1 MSSSPFRPELLAPAG
16 NLSKLKVALR
26 YGADAVYLGG
36 PTLNLRAGAGGF
48 GQEALVQAVGLA
60 RIADVRVYYCLN
72 AFPLEPDLD
81 SVRNT
86 LGMLGCMPLD
96 SRVDGLIVADPG
108 VFALARK
115 FLPDMPLHVSTQAN
129 TGNSAAV
136 GFWSDLGAKRV
147 NLAREL
153 TLKDIRG
160 VRRAVSERAPGMEL
174 EMFVHGAMCLALSGR
189 CSLSAHLNARSANKG
204 GCTQPCRFTYRPRA
218 LALTVEEQLRP
229 GDVLWEV
236 LEGEDFTAFF
246 SPRDLCLV
254 KYLPWLRRNGINAL
268 KIEGRMRSAAYVALT
283 CDVYRSALDDL
294 GREPGRGGFRPDR
307 YLRELGA
314 ALHRPMDSG
323 FFLPGAPAMTAKRW
337 ECDGDMTMVGHLLRQ
352 DGPGR
357 WTTQVLDRWEATGP
371 VELVL
376 PGLRRP
382 VLRSGEYGLENERG
396 ETMRLAHPGQRVVL
410 RCEHPECGSDIFLRQ
425 TQNQLRKQPR

>member
-1 MSSSPFRPELLAPAG
+1 MSSIPFRPELLAPAG
-16 NLSKLKVALR
+16 NLAKLKVALR

-36 PTLNLRAGAGGF
+36 SALNLRAGAGGF
-48 GQEALVQAVGLA
+48 DRDALRHAVALA
-60 RIADVRVYYCLN
+60 RSADVRVYYCLN
-72 AFPLEPDLD
+72 AFPLETDLD
-81 SVRNT
+81 SIRDV
-86 LGMLGCMPLD
+86 LAMLGEIPQD
-96 SRVDGLIVADPG
+96 SRVHGLIVADPG
-108 VFALARK
+108 IFALARK
-115 FLPDMPLHVSTQAN
+115 FLPDMSLHVSTQAN

-136 GFWSDLGAKRV
+136 EFWRDLGAKRV

-160 VRRAVSERAPGMEL
+160 IRRAVSERAPGMEL

-204 GCTQPCRFTYRPRA
+204 GCTQPCRFKYKSQG

-254 KYLPWLRRNGINAL
+254 KYLHWLQRNGINAL

-283 CDVYRSALDDL
+283 CDVYRTALDDL
-294 GREPGRGGFRPDR
+294 GRGSFRPDR
-307 YLRELGA
+307 YLRELGT

-337 ECDGDMTMVGHLLRQ
+337 ECSGDMTMVGHLLGQ
-352 DGPGR
+352 NGLGR
-357 WTTQVLDRWEATGP
+357 WTTQVLDRWDANGL

-396 ETMRLAHPGQRVVL
+396 EAVRLAHPGQRVVL
-410 RCEHPECGSDIFLRQ
+410 RCEHPGCASDVFLRQ
-425 TQNQLRKQPR
+425 AQDQSRKQPR

>member
-16 NLSKLKVALR
+16 NLAKLKVALR

-36 PTLNLRAGAGGF
+36 SALNLRAGAGGF
-48 GQEALVQAVGLA
+48 DRDALRHAVVLA
-60 RIADVRVYYCLN
+60 RSADVRVYYCLN
-72 AFPLEPDLD
+72 AFPLEIDLD
-81 SVRNT
+81 VVRNV
-86 LGMLGCMPLD
+86 LSMLGEFPQG

-136 GFWSDLGAKRV
+136 GFWSDLGARRV

-160 VRRAVSERAPGMEL
+160 LRRTATEKAPGMEL

-204 GCTQPCRFTYRPRA
+204 GCTQPCRFAYKPRA

-254 KYLPWLRRNGINAL
+254 KYLPWLQRNGVDAL

-283 CDVYRSALDDL
+283 CDVYRTALDDF
-294 GREPGRGGFRPDR
+294 GRGSFRPDR

-323 FFLPGAPAMTAKRW
+323 FFLPGAPTVTARRW
-337 ECDGDMTMVGHLLRQ
+337 ECGGDMTMVGHLLRQ
-352 DGPGR
+352 EGPHR

-382 VLRSGEYGLENERG
+382 VLRPGEYGLENERG
-396 ETMRLAHPGQRVVL
+396 EAMRLAHPGQRVVVC
-410 RCEHPECGSDIFLRQ
+410 CEHPECASDIFLRQ
-425 TQNQLRKQPR
+425 TQNQPGKQPR

>member
-16 NLSKLKVALR
+16 NLVKLKVALR

-36 PTLNLRAGAGGF
+36 SALNLRAGAGGF
-48 GQEALVQAVGLA
+48 DRDALRHAVALA
-60 RIADVRVYYCLN
+60 RSVNVRVYYCLN
-72 AFPLEPDLD
+72 AFPLETDLD
-81 SVRNT
+81 AVREVLT
-86 LGMLGCMPLD
+86 MLGEFPQD
-96 SRVDGLIVADPG
+96 TRVDGLIAADPG
-108 VFALARK
+108 VFSLARK

-136 GFWSDLGAKRV
+136 EFWRDLGARRV

-160 VRRAVSERAPGMEL
+160 LRRAVSERAPGMEL

-189 CSLSAHLNARSANKG
+189 CSLSVHLNARSANKG
-204 GCTQPCRFTYRPRA
+204 GCTQPCRFAYKPRA

-254 KYLPWLRRNGINAL
+254 KYLPWLQRNGVDAL

-283 CDVYRSALDDL
+283 CDVYRTALDEL
-294 GREPGRGGFRPDR
+294 GRGKFRPDR
-307 YLRELGA
+307 YLRELGT

-323 FFLPGAPAMTAKRW
+323 FFLPGAPAVRAKRW
-337 ECDGDMTMVGHLLRQ
+337 ECGGDMTMVGHLLRQ

-357 WTTQVLDRWEATGP
+357 WTAQVLDRWEATGS

-382 VLRSGEYGLENERG
+382 MLRPGEYGLENERG
-396 ETMRLAHPGQRVVL
+396 ETMRLVHPGQRVVL
-410 RCEHPECGSDIFLRQ
+410 RCEHPECSPDIFLRQ
-425 TQNQLRKQPR
+425 TQDLSRKQPR

>member
-1 MSSSPFRPELLAPAG
+1 MSSTSFRPELLAPAG
-16 NLSKLKVALR
+16 NLAKLKVALR

-36 PTLNLRAGAGGF
+36 PSLNLRAGAGGF
-48 GQEALVQAVGLA
+48 DRDALRHAVALA
-60 RIADVRVYYCLN
+60 RSADVRVYYCLN
-72 AFPLEPDLD
+72 AFPLEIDLD
-81 SVRNT
+81 SVRDV
-86 LGMLGCMPLD
+86 LAMLDAFPQDL
-96 SRVDGLIVADPG
+96 RVDGLIVADPG

-115 FLPDMPLHVSTQAN
+115 ILPDIPLHVSTQAN

-136 GFWSDLGAKRV
+136 KFWRDLGARRV

-153 TLKDIRG
+153 NLKDIRRL
-160 VRRAVSERAPGMEL
+160 RRAVLEKTPGMEL

-204 GCTQPCRFTYRPRA
+204 GCTQPCRFAYKPRA
-218 LALTVEEQLRP
+218 VALTVEEQLRP

-254 KYLPWLRRNGINAL
+254 KYLPWLMRNGVEAL

-283 CDVYRSALDDL
+283 CDVYRTALDDL
-294 GREPGRGGFRPDR
+294 GRGNFRPDR

-323 FFLPGAPAMTAKRW
+323 FFLPGAPAVTARRW
-337 ECDGDMTMVGHLLRQ
+337 ECGGGMTMVGHLLQQ

-357 WTTQVLDRWEATGP
+357 WAVQVLDRWDATCS

-382 VLRSGEYGLENERG
+382 VLRSGKYGLENERG
-396 ETMRLAHPGQRVVL
+396 ETIRLAHPGQRVL
-410 RCEHPECGSDIFLRQ
+410 LYCDHPECASDIFLRQ
-425 TQNQLRKQPR
+425 TQNQPKKQPR